1 MGPKESE
8 IEKVFDEV
16 GELRQIRKSLE
27 KKNGHW
33 TDNFRIITPIALAI
47 LGYFMTGLSDN
58 FKRLDLDVRDMR
70 TEVQHHLQNSEIHIP
85 RASVVS
91 LDAFTIYQTMRDKQ
105 MSDLACSL
113 ARIENILDKERK

>member
-1 MGPKESE
+1 
-8 IEKVFDEV
+8 
-16 GELRQIRKSLE
+16 
-27 KKNGHW
+27 
-33 TDNFRIITPIALAI
+33 
-47 LGYFMTGLSDN
+47 
-58 FKRLDLDVRDMR
+58 MR
-70 TEVQHHLQNSEIHIP
+70 TEVQHHLQNSEFHIP